1 LQPQPARISPQSER
15 RATEGSF
22 ELPRS
27 IVENLSLL
35 PHAELC
41 MVLIIHRG
49 PFNQEISD
57 SHWQKWTGLKPRIKQ
72 LAIKGLKQKG
82 LTVHGQGQKARYYFD
97 SDIWQTWV
105 RSQRPEAK
113 AKIEAKSPKPGQKI
127 HPDCAKNGCQR
138 LCEAKCDDLSAH
150 TAQKVVA
157 ISEAPPP
164 QEPYVEPPE
173 TAQYI
178 AQNPP
183 NSLILG
189 LKRQTQGE
197 DRIYGTKGEEFTALI
212 GQFMNLGVKLS
223 KADIQR
229 CRKLW
234 TPLTAEEKTTALAY
248 ALARAADDWKDRE
261 LRYIPRPWNYLE
273 RKDWERRGPE
283 RKEPEKW
290 NPFT

>member
-1 LQPQPARISPQSER
+1 
-15 RATEGSF
+15 
-22 ELPRS
+22 LPRS

-41 MVLIIHRG
+41 MVLIIHRIDLN
-49 PFNQEISD
+49 PPIVSD
-57 SHWQKWTGLKPRIKQ
+57 RMWERWTGLKPRIKQ
-72 LAIKGLKQKG
+72 MAIKGLKEKG
-82 LTVHGQGQKARYYFD
+82 LKVMGQGDKARYYFD
-97 SDIWQTWV
+97 AAIWQQWA
-105 RSQRPEAK
+105 RSQKPEEKVRLA
-113 AKIEAKSPKPGQKI
+113 PPRPGQKI

-150 TAQKVVA
+150 TAQKVVV
-157 ISEAPPP
+157 ISETPPT
-164 QEPYVEPPE
+164 QDPYVEPPE

-183 NSLILG
+183 NSLIIG
-189 LKRQTQGE
+189 SKRQTQGE
-197 DRIYGTKGEEFTALI
+197 DRIYRRKGEEFTALVGI
-212 GQFMNLGVKLS
+212 FMSLGVKLS
-223 KADIQR
+223 KADVAR

-234 TPLTAEEKTTALAY
+234 EPLSSEEKTTAYAY
-248 ALARAADDWKDRE
+248 ALARSLDDWKDRE

-290 NPFT
+290 NPFA